1 MAVIATTQDDIFA
14 AMESPQTEV
23 ISFDVFDTLLVRPV
37 LEPADLFSLMDDLWQ
52 SYCFSGGFTQV
63 RKLAES
69 RAKAVLKQQ
78 DATKTEPGL
87 DAIYEELEKSEGVSR
102 TIAAQLKNREIDDE
116 RRWLSARQGISSVYE
131 QAVSSGKRLIAVSDT
146 YHDRDFISS
155 VLRENG
161 FEQIEQVF
169 VSSEFGVTKA
179 EGSLF
184 PLVLDRLGLEGNRI
198 LHIGDNHRSDIVNAG
213 KFGLTTAH
221 VPPTVFAYFSR
232 FSTAAHW
239 AASPV
244 DLSPGAKMLLGL
256 VVNKC
261 GDTFHVRDW
270 DRVSTFN
277 GDLELLGYGFL
288 GPALFFAKTDDEKN
302 ERRKTSAW
310 LDSIRTQAETS
321 KELQTLL
328 AAARAFCS
336 EAEALLRE
344 KPLHGAEKRFLSNA
358 FLQLPFNSKSRR
370 DQRVLELLP
379 PLPSDIASPR
389 PSLARQLELL
399 LLRRLIYQRA
409 FVRLISS
416 RQTYFKSVK
425 SPFLRA
431 YAKWG
436 QIV

>member
-1 MAVIATTQDDIFA
+1 MIATTQDDIFA
-14 AMESPQTEV
+14 AIESPQTEV

-37 LEPADLFSLMDDLWQ
+37 LEPADLLSLVDDLWQ
-52 SYCFSGGFTQV
+52 SYGFSGDFTNV
-63 RKLAES
+63 RKLAEA
-69 RAKAVLKQQ
+69 RAKALLKQQ

-87 DAIYEELEKSEGVSR
+87 DAIYAELENTEGVSQSV
-102 TIAAQLKNREIDDE
+102 AAQLKQREIDDE
-116 RRWLSARQGISSVYE
+116 WRWLSARQGIGRVFE
-131 QAVSSGKRLIAVSDT
+131 QAVSSGKRVIAVSDT

-155 VLRENG
+155 VLKENG
-161 FEQIEQVF
+161 FKQIERVF

-184 PLVLDRLGLEGNRI
+184 PLVLDQLGLEGHRI
-198 LHIGDNHRSDIVNAG
+198 LHIGDNRRSDIVNAG
-213 KFGLTTAH
+213 KFGLNTAH
-221 VPPTVFAYFSR
+221 VPPAVFAYFSR

-270 DRVSTFN
+270 DNVSTFN

-288 GPALFFAKTDDEKN
+288 GPALFLAKPDAGKH
-302 ERRKTSAW
+302 ERCKTPVW
-310 LDSIRTQAETS
+310 LDTIRTQAENS

-336 EAEALLRE
+336 EAEPLLRE
-344 KPLHGAEKRFLSNA
+344 KPLHGAEKRFLSDA
-358 FLQLPFNSKSRR
+358 FLLLPFKSKSAR
-370 DQRVLELLP
+370 DQNALGLLP
-379 PLPSDIASPR
+379 PLPADVASTR
-389 PSLARQLELL
+389 PSFARQFELL
-399 LLRRLIYQRA
+399 LLRRLIFQRA
-409 FVRLISS
+409 YIRLISS

-431 YAKWG
+431 YARWA